1 MIVLLVFIFSQHPPL
16 VKNDHSFYIDDAM
29 PRVSQEHLDARRR
42 QIIAAA
48 RRCFVRNGF
57 HATSMQDVLAEAGL
71 SAGAVYRYFPG
82 KDDIIAAIADDAL
95 AEISQ
100 AVQRVLDTDP
110 APPLPEVVGRIV
122 ATMERL
128 DVTQNITSVAV
139 QVWAEALR
147 SPGLAERVAITVKG
161 IRHMLARAVEDYQAR
176 GLVASDVPAE
186 TIARLLTGLVPG
198 FAVQRALL
206 GDVDAREF
214 ADALRALLNGGSA

>member
-1 MIVLLVFIFSQHPPL
+1 
-16 VKNDHSFYIDDAM
+16 M

-42 QIIAAA
+42 QIIDAA

-57 HATSMQDVLAEAGL
+57 HATSMQDVLAEAAL
-71 SAGAVYRYFPG
+71 SAGAVYRYFPS

-128 DVTQNITSVAV
+128 DVTQNITN
-139 QVWAEALR
+139 
-147 SPGLAERVAITVKG
+147 
-161 IRHMLARAVEDYQAR
+161 
-176 GLVASDVPAE
+176 
-186 TIARLLTGLVPG
+186 VPG

-214 ADALRALLNGGSA
+214 ADALRALLNGGSSSPEHAEDKDTLLTPAGSRLRPRGGGEG

>member
-1 MIVLLVFIFSQHPPL
+1 M
-16 VKNDHSFYIDDAM
+16 
-29 PRVSQEHLDARRR
+29 
-42 QIIAAA
+42 
-48 RRCFVRNGF
+48 RNGF

-71 SAGAVYRYFPG
+71 SAGAVYRYFPS

-95 AEISQ
+95 AKMSQ
-100 AVQRVLDTDP
+100 AAREVLDTDP
-110 APPLPEVVGRIV
+110 PPPLPDVVGRIV

-128 DVTQNITSVAV
+128 DVTQDITTVAV

-176 GLVASDVPAE
+176 GLVGSDVPAE

-214 ADALRALLNGGSA
+214 ADALRALLNGGSASPEHA